1 MYDKNKI
8 IKDIVNKEN
17 LGKYLNLNDI
27 DIQFEFKPFIN
38 DFDDIED
45 FAVIF
50 ESGMPIKAF
59 EVSVENP
66 AKEGP
71 DPSPKKCLEIL
82 YNHIKDNLVKYV
94 TLPDISSA
102 SETLQQA
109 YRGALESESGM
120 YLIYEPTDK
129 ETKEIEEDSKKFNLQ
144 DVIELNAEEGGIMT
158 YADLMYSFNDDKEVK
173 NIINNPETAVFFDKN
188 LKQKTFMQIL
198 KNRDLCNKFA
208 CKIDSDFLHENYIPI
223 ATKELNIK
231 EINVT
236 ITDFSEDNN
245 KVSLEVRTNYTT
257 NNIEKYSAKFRECYF
272 KHIEKDLIPELK
284 KEFPNVDKVDVCLF
298 KNDED
303 VGFGKT
309 FDIDTLEQ
317 QEENNDEEEM

>member
-1 MYDKNKI
+1 MNDKDRI

-27 DIQFEFKPFIN
+27 DIQFEFEPFIN

-82 YNHIKDNLVKYV
+82 YNHIKDNLVKYI

-102 SETLQQA
+102 SKTLQQA

-120 YLIYEPTDK
+120 YLIYEPTNK
-129 ETKEIEEDSKKFNLQ
+129 ETKEIEEDTKKFNLQ
-144 DVIELNAEEGGIMT
+144 DVIELNSDEGGIMT

-173 NIINNPETAVFFDKN
+173 NIINSPETAVFFDKN
-188 LKQKTFMQIL
+188 LKQKTFMQML
-198 KNRDLCNKFA
+198 NNRDLSYKFA
-208 CKIDSDFLHENYIPI
+208 SEISSDFFNKYYTEI
-223 ATKELNIK
+223 ATKKMKLN
-231 EINVT
+231 EANVT
-236 ITDFSEDNN
+236 IMDFSEDNN
-245 KVSLEVRTNYTT
+245 KVSLNVE
-257 NNIEKYSAKFRECYF
+257 IKYSKKDLENENHINNYF
-272 KHIEKDLIPELK
+272 EHIEKDLIPEWR
-284 KEFPNVDKVDVCLF
+284 KEFPNVDKVNVCLF
-298 KNDED
+298 KNGED
-303 VGFGKT
+303 VGFSKR
-309 FDIDTLEQ
+309 FEINTLEH
-317 QEENNDEEEM
+317 QEENDDEEEI